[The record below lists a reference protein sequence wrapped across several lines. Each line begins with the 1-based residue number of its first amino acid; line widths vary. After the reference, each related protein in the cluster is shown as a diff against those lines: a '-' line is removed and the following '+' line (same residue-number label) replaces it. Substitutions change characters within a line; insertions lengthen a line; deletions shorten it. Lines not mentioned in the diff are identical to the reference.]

1 MNITEN
7 KVIAAESTHWYSGTG
22 EPVYTV
28 IAKGTGLP
36 RPTTLR
42 DAKTMNLF
50 PSVSGI
56 LNLAAKPGL
65 DRWKQ
70 EQVLLS
76 ALTLS
81 PRQDETEQ
89 AYVERILKDSQE
101 QGLKA
106 RELGT
111 SIHASIERSYCGE
124 TLSEHI
130 TEVCATRE
138 AVFKH
143 FGEVVWT
150 AEKSFAH
157 KMGYGG
163 KCDLMSRDGAGI
175 TLDFKTSK
183 FTSETKVATL
193 GYDENQVQLSAYRE
207 GFGMPTAR
215 CANVFISTT
224 QPGLVFVK
232 EHTEDEMKRGWAMFQ
247 ALLAYFQA
255 KNKYAPV
262 MP

>member
-36 RPTTLR
+36 RPTTLK
-42 DAKTMNLF
+42 DARTMNLL

-65 DRWKQ
+65 DIWKQ
-70 EQVLLS
+70 QQVLLS
-76 ALTLS
+76 ALTLL
-81 PRQDETEQ
+81 PRSDETEQ

-111 SIHASIERSYCGE
+111 SIHTAIEQSYRLECP
-124 TLSEHI
+124 LNHAI
-130 TEVCATRE
+130 EVSATKE
-138 AVFKH
+138 AVLKH
-143 FGEVVWT
+143 FGDVEWT

-163 KCDLMSRDGAGI
+163 KCDLMSRDGI
-175 TLDFKTSK
+175 VIDFKTSK
-183 FTSETKVATL
+183 FTSETKTSTL

-232 EHTEDEMKRGWAMFQ
+232 EYTEDEMKRGWAMFQ

-262 MP
+262 SL